1 VHVLNL
7 HHFAKHLGHIW
18 IMCTQVDHF
27 AMHVVH
33 MWTMCLELHHT
44 STSGYT
50 NGNNVMEYGEFGEG
64 AALFL

>member
-1 VHVLNL
+1 
-7 HHFAKHLGHIW
+7 
-18 IMCTQVDHF
+18 MCTQVDHF